1 MRRLARRT
9 AGCLRGGIDNR
20 FGAFSNAEPVP
31 MQSNCCLDPD
41 GFAQNGTSRQHNAH
55 ITETR
60 EVLYRWHCWYGRSV
74 YIFCAVTR
82 VGQSVYRCALEHGD
96 ISRLLEIPQ
105 WMFDAATC
113 CGMVMAQ
120 TASVSVETLR
130 DLKRL
135 LRTVEGA
142 DQSGVL
148 QGEHPKLPDSG
159 GCAHAKPKT
168 SKGAGSVDY
177 FPPATIDAAVAKHA
191 DRGSRTS
198 TKTTGATAAGASP
211 RSTRRAAHHL

>member
-1 MRRLARRT
+1 
-9 AGCLRGGIDNR
+9 
-20 FGAFSNAEPVP
+20 
-31 MQSNCCLDPD
+31 
-41 GFAQNGTSRQHNAH
+41 
-55 ITETR
+55 
-60 EVLYRWHCWYGRSV
+60 
-74 YIFCAVTR
+74 
-82 VGQSVYRCALEHGD
+82 VYRCALEHGD

-113 CGMVMAQ
+113 SGMVVGQ
-120 TASVSVETLR
+120 TASVSIETLR

-148 QGEHPKLPDSG
+148 QREHPKLPDSG

-168 SKGAGSVDY
+168 SKGAGSVDD
-177 FPPATIDAAVAKHA
+177 FPPATADAAVAKHA

-198 TKTTGATAAGASP
+198 TKTAGATAAGASP
-211 RSTRRAAHHL
+211 RSNCRAARRQGGVR